1 MEKGKYLD
9 LYDEF
14 DGKDR
19 KYITVTGRLSMS
31 LPALDKSPKGKYV
44 SPILKSDQ
52 PGNKGHLC
60 SWFNNSDGTPKKL
73 YTLKDGTEK
82 EWEQEKLVGE
92 KVYPRYLCV
101 VVNRGE
107 EKPDFIPL
115 ILWGQTA
122 VYVHRYCNKGDQIV
136 ITGYWSTIKLSS
148 TAEEIKAITVRKIK
162 KISSVKSHKAD
173 TTTEATGV
181 TIDPTG
187 FVHDEED
194 DDELPF

>member
-1 MEKGKYLD
+1 MAKGKYLD
-9 LYDEF
+9 LYDEIEC
-14 DGKDR
+14 KDR
-19 KYITVTGRLSMS
+19 KYIAVTGRLSMS
-31 LPALDKSPKGKYV
+31 LPALDKSPRGKYV

-73 YTLKDGTEK
+73 YTLKDGEEK

-122 VYVHRYCNKGDQIV
+122 VYVHRYCSKGDRV
-136 ITGYWSTIKLSS
+136 VLTGYWSTIKLSS
-148 TAEEIKAITVRKIK
+148 TAEEIQAITVRKIK
-162 KISSVKSHKAD
+162 KISSKSHKAD
-173 TTTEATGV
+173 TIDPTG
-181 TIDPTG
+181 DPTG